1 MLSRARDERN
11 DMKIILLI
19 LIFCNLLLADR
30 DGGPYIGLGYGLS
43 QYDDDNIY
51 KEQKTSDS
59 TAMTFYAGGYVNKYL
74 SVELGYVN
82 FNQGNNYKVISD
94 TSLEESVSFS
104 SFNVSTLA
112 HYAFFNDILDFY
124 AKLGVGNM
132 SGTNADGFSMLYGT
146 GMGVRFSEMFSMKI
160 AYDRYIVDYNKGT
173 SSHVMNLD
181 FIYSA
186 FEIQF

>member
-1 MLSRARDERN
+1 MLNGARYERN
-11 DMKIILLI
+11 DMKIILSI
-19 LIFCNLLLADR
+19 LLFCSVLLADR

-82 FNQGNNYKVISD
+82 LNQGSNYEVIDD
-94 TSLEESVSFS
+94 TNQEESISFS
-104 SFNVSTLA
+104 SFNVSTLV

-124 AKLGVGNM
+124 AKFGVGNM
-132 SGTNADGFSMLYGT
+132 SGTNADGFTMLYGS
-146 GMGVRFSEMFSMKI
+146 GVGVRFSEMFSMKI
-160 AYDRYIVDYNKGT
+160 AYDRYTVDYNKG
-173 SSHVMNLD
+173 SSPHAMNLD